1 MNVDCVSSLLEL
13 TISSSSESVDVF
25 RITLSSFL
33 DEGQFEAVW
42 NSSDISEYSWSNPEI
57 NNDDNRYFDISSEA
71 MNALSQRCQ
80 EWKGLPSEIYN
91 G

>member
-33 DEGQFEAVW
+33 DEGQFEAV
-42 NSSDISEYSWSNPEI
+42 
-57 NNDDNRYFDISSEA
+57 
-71 MNALSQRCQ
+71 
-80 EWKGLPSEIYN
+80 
-91 G
+91 